1 MLGDRVLLIEH
12 GQITV
17 DMPVTLPR
25 PRQRKSQ
32 EFIALA
38 EEILEQ
44 VMGHQ
49 ADSTNVQPAEMTEII
64 YAYWLLPQ
72 VKLELPLLAR
82 YRAVFPNAV
91 TH

>member
-1 MLGDRVLLIEH
+1 MDEAVMLGDRVLLIEH

-64 YAYWLLPQ
+64 YAY
-72 VKLELPLLAR
+72 
-82 YRAVFPNAV
+82 
-91 TH
+91 